1 MSRFLTC
8 RLDVLLLL
16 VGLAGLFVVE
26 TASAQAP
33 PADGPEATTSSTEPV
48 PEVPFASDDNA
59 VRLILS
65 NQIADSISSVRVTP
79 TETPSWVRLQAHQRS
94 LAGLAKDAERAV
106 RFGFSVAEDATV
118 GEPALLRFAITA
130 AGDTLGRK
138 TVRFQVTA
146 PTKFT
151 LEGNAPNPFR
161 RQTTIRYKLPQ
172 SAEVTVQVYDLLGRR
187 IARLEQDRQEAG
199 LRRVQWAPRSMASG
213 TYFYRLVVD
222 PEQGQKSVKQGRMT
236 ILR

>member
-1 MSRFLTC
+1 MPHFHTC
-8 RLDVLLLL
+8 RLGALLLL
-16 VGLAGLFVVE
+16 VGLTGLFASE
-26 TASAQAP
+26 TVRAQAP
-33 PADGPEATTSSTEPV
+33 PADGPGTSTSSNQAV

-65 NQIADSISSVRVTP
+65 NQIADSISAVRVTP
-79 TETPSWVRLQAHQRS
+79 TETPSWVRLQAQEQT
-94 LAGLAKDAERAV
+94 LAGLAKGAERAV

-146 PTKFT
+146 PTEFT

-187 IARLEQDRQEAG
+187 IARLENGTQKAG
-199 LRRVQWAPRSMASG
+199 LQTIQWTPQGMASG
-213 TYFYRLVVD
+213 MYFYRLVARID
-222 PEQGQKSVKQGRMT
+222 DANRLMKQGRMT
-236 ILR
+236 VVR

>member
-1 MSRFLTC
+1 MPHSHTF
-8 RLDVLLLL
+8 RLGALLLL
-16 VGLAGLFVVE
+16 VGLTGLFASE
-26 TASAQAP
+26 TVRAQAP
-33 PADGPEATTSSTEPV
+33 PTDGPEAATSSNEPV

-79 TETPSWVRLQAHQRS
+79 TETPSWIRLQTQERT
-94 LAGLAKDAERAV
+94 LAGLAKDAERPV

-118 GEPALLRFAITA
+118 GEPATLRFAITA

-146 PTKFT
+146 PTEFT

-161 RQTTIRYKLPQ
+161 RQTRIRYMLPQ

-187 IARLEQDRQEAG
+187 VARLEQGQQEAG

-213 TYFYRLVVD
+213 TYFYRLVVE
-222 PEQGQKSVKQGRMT
+222 PRQGERSVEQGRMT

>member
-8 RLDVLLLL
+8 RLDVLLFLA
-16 VGLAGLFVVE
+16 GLAGLFVVE
-26 TASAQAP
+26 TAPAQAQ
-33 PADGPEATTSSTEPV
+33 PAERPGANASSNEPV
-48 PEVPFASDDNA
+48 PEVPFGSEDNA

-79 TETPSWVRLQAHQRS
+79 TETPSWVRLQAQERT
-94 LAGLAKDAERAV
+94 LAGLAEGAERAV

-146 PTKFT
+146 PTEFT
-151 LEGNAPNPFR
+151 LAGNAPNPFR

-187 IARLEQDRQEAG
+187 ITRLENGTQKAG
-199 LRRVQWAPRSMASG
+199 LQAIQWAPRSMASG
-213 TYFYRLVVD
+213 TYFYRLVVE